1 MQSFGDTVGEKFA
14 YEEIDGAIL
23 LSQTV
28 RTEEAMEKLGLHT
41 IGKKGK
47 FLAKVDELSGMRVT
61 RVSVENFQFAISLN
75 LRRLLVCSCLMTY
88 RRLYIGR
95 LLVKR

>member
-28 RTEEAMEKLGLHT
+28 RTEEAMEKLGLHSFG
-41 IGKKGK
+41 IHSFILGQ
-47 FLAKVDELSGMRVT
+47 SR
-61 RVSVENFQFAISLN
+61 
-75 LRRLLVCSCLMTY
+75 
-88 RRLYIGR
+88 
-95 LLVKR
+95 

>member
-1 MQSFGDTVGEKFA
+1 MQSFGDGVGEKFA
-14 YEEIDGAIL
+14 DEEIDGAIL

-47 FLAKVDELSGMRVT
+47 FLAKVDELSGIRGNS
-61 RVSVENFQFAISLN
+61 RACWKFSVCYKL
-75 LRRLLVCSCLMTY
+75 
-88 RRLYIGR
+88 
-95 LLVKR
+95 KP

>member
-1 MQSFGDTVGEKFA
+1 MTRRITIFLVFLEWSVVEVKDWAVQNFGDAVGAKFD

-28 RTEEAMEKLGLHT
+28 RNSEAMEKLGLNT

-47 FLAKVDELSGMRVT
+47 FLAKVDELSGMRSNS
-61 RVSVENFQFAISLN
+61 RV
-75 LRRLLVCSCLMTY
+75 C
-88 RRLYIGR
+88 
-95 LLVKR
+95 

>member
-61 RVSVENFQFAISLN
+61 RVSVEIFSL
-75 LRRLLVCSCLMTY
+75 L
-88 RRLYIGR
+88 
-95 LLVKR
+95 